1 MKPHF
6 WRFSWGNY
14 GKMMINHRISWWI
27 LMFIGATKH
36 PAKNVPR
43 WTIQFF
49 LGRSPSVLMLW
60 IAYTVDYSGP
70 SIELV
75 LCSILPCSPMIAKSP
90 KCGVNAGQ
98 AYYHRGLP
106 KMGDPKSSSHSTMT
120 PCIETTME
128 IPLGIPQNIQQSQL
142 QVPGSSG
149 VTWDITATMLTF

>member
-1 MKPHF
+1 M
-6 WRFSWGNY
+6 
-14 GKMMINHRISWWI
+14 GKLWENGCNHRISMVDFDVYWCHKASCEKRPK
-27 LMFIGATKH
+27 MNNT
-36 PAKNVPR
+36 V
-43 WTIQFF
+43 F

-149 VTWDITATMLTF
+149 VTWDITATLLTF